1 MRGRRRDRQFLLPND
16 AEPELWALSPK
27 FERTCVSPTNDPKGG
42 ARAWLVWS
50 LAAAAFGYA
59 FFQRVAP
66 GAMVDDLMREFAIGG
81 AVLGTLSA
89 LYFYPYVLLQV
100 PLGALLD
107 QIGAR
112 LLLTCALGTAA
123 LGSVIFGISES
134 LTLAYLGR
142 ILIGIGSAVGFLG
155 SLAIAGRWFAP
166 ERFTFLAGLAM
177 FVAMLSGMVGGTPL
191 ALMVGEHGWRAS
203 MVVSGVIGGAI
214 AVLIFLLVRDSPE
227 GPIASNRSASSV
239 WRDVGQG
246 LWRTARLWRVWRTAL
261 IAGAMSGPMLTI
273 AGLWGTPYLMTA
285 YGLGRA
291 EAAGLVSLLL
301 LGWAVGAPFWGWLS
315 DRTGNRI
322 GLLRGAAAGLTFSLA
337 LVCFVPILPLWLTV
351 AAFVATGLLGA
362 AMPICFAHAR
372 HVAPDDISG
381 SVTGVV
387 NSFTV
392 LAGAILQ
399 PVVGLVLDM
408 RWDGAML
415 DAARV
420 YDPADYR
427 VGFMFI
433 FGSAFAGLILS
444 LTLHESYSPQG
455 EVSR

>member
-1 MRGRRRDRQFLLPND
+1 MS
-16 AEPELWALSPK
+16 PESIQ
-27 FERTCVSPTNDPKGG
+27 KGG

-107 QIGAR
+107 QVGAR
-112 LLLTCALGTAA
+112 MLMTVALSTAA
-123 LGSVIFGISES
+123 VGSVVFGLSES
-134 LTLAYLGR
+134 LALAYLGR
-142 ILIGIGSAVGFLG
+142 VLIGIGSAVGFLG
-155 SLAIAGRWFAP
+155 SLAIAGRWFPP

-191 ALMVGEHGWRAS
+191 ALFVGDYGWRAS
-203 MVVSGVIGGAI
+203 MIASGAIGGFLAL
-214 AVLIFLLVRDSPE
+214 LIFLLVRDSPS
-227 GPIASNRSASSV
+227 GHTAPRRSASSV

-246 LWRTARLWRVWRTAL
+246 LWRTAKLWRVWRTAL

-273 AGLWGTPYLMTA
+273 AGLWGTPYLMAA

-301 LGWAVGAPFWGWLS
+301 LGWAFGAPFWGWLS
-315 DRTGNRI
+315 DRINKRI
-322 GLLRGAAAGLTFSLA
+322 ELLRWTTAGLSLCLA
-337 LVCFVPILPLWLTV
+337 LICFVPDLPLWATV
-351 AAFVATGLLGA
+351 SALVTTGVLGA
-362 AMPICFAHAR
+362 AMPICFSHAR
-372 HVAPDDISG
+372 LVSPNDISG

-399 PVVGLVLDM
+399 PVVGLVLDL
-408 RWDGAML
+408 RWDGTL
-415 DAARV
+415 ENAARV
-420 YDPADYR
+420 YQASDYR
-427 VGFMFI
+427 AGFMFI
-433 FGSAFAGLILS
+433 LGSALMGFVLS
-444 LTLHESYSPQG
+444 LRLHERYA
-455 EVSR
+455 EN